1 MTNRSRIFD
10 SLQVSDFCAIRPE
23 NFTNVR
29 KTLLKSAVLRS
40 RSRIFYSRFA
50 RGETLTSP
58 ADTKRFLQLKLSHL
72 EHEVFAV
79 LWLDNRH
86 RVLAFE
92 ELFRGTID
100 GASVHP
106 REVVKSALTHNAAA
120 CILAHNH
127 PSGIAEPSQ
136 ADQRITQRLQ
146 EALGLV
152 EVRTLDH
159 IVVAENTCSFA
170 GRGLL

>member
-1 MTNRSRIFD
+1 M
-10 SLQVSDFCAIRPE
+10 LQEHFHQALL
-23 NFTNVR
+23 VR
-29 KTLLKSAVLRS
+29 DADDHYRRASTEEIIDAALAELKR
-40 RSRIFYSRFA
+40 RFA
-50 RGETLTSP
+50 RGEAFTSP
-58 ADTKRFLQLKLSHL
+58 ADTKRFLQLKLSPL

-106 REVVKSALTHNAAA
+106 REVVKSALQHNAAA
-120 CILAHNH
+120 CIFAHNH
-127 PSGIAEPSQ
+127 PSGDANPSQ
-136 ADQRITQRLQ
+136 ADQRTTQRLQ
-146 EALGLV
+146 EALALI

-170 GRGLL
+170 ERGLL

>member
-1 MTNRSRIFD
+1 M
-10 SLQVSDFCAIRPE
+10 LQEQFRQALLIRDTDDHYRRASTE
-23 NFTNVR
+23 EIIDAA
-29 KTLLKSAVLRS
+29 LAELKR
-40 RSRIFYSRFA
+40 RFA
-50 RGETLTSP
+50 RGQALTSP
-58 ADTKRFLQLKLSHL
+58 VDTKRFLQLKLGHL

-106 REVVKSALTHNAAA
+106 REVVKSALKHNAAA
-120 CILAHNH
+120 CIFAHNH

-136 ADQRITQRLQ
+136 ADQRITGRLK
-146 EALGLV
+146 
-152 EVRTLDH
+152 RP
-159 IVVAENTCSFA
+159 
-170 GRGLL
+170 

>member
-1 MTNRSRIFD
+1 M
-10 SLQVSDFCAIRPE
+10 LQEHFRQALLIRDANDQYRQASTE
-23 NFTNVR
+23 EIIDAA
-29 KTLLKSAVLRS
+29 LAELKR
-40 RSRIFYSRFA
+40 RFA
-50 RGETLTSP
+50 RGQALTSP
-58 ADTKRFLQLKLSHL
+58 TDTKHFLQLKLSHL

-106 REVVKSALTHNAAA
+106 REVVKSALAHNAAA
-120 CILAHNH
+120 CIFAHNH
-127 PSGIAEPSQ
+127 PSGDASPSR
-136 ADQRITQRLQ
+136 ADQRITERLQ
-146 EALGLV
+146 EALGLI

-170 GRGLL
+170 ERGLL